1 MTAAKQ
7 HDVVSNH
14 TVGGCEI
21 VSIYRYHRS
30 GDFRVA
36 FFFYVRNVHT
46 LNFWPRGTCM
56 CSNRSP

>member
-1 MTAAKQ
+1 MHNVKGRCAHQELMTAAKQ

-36 FFFYVRNVHT
+36 FYF
-46 LNFWPRGTCM
+46 M
-56 CSNRSP
+56 